1 MYAEYGYSDEKPL
14 GKAYDIGL
22 FKRLYPYVRP
32 YRKMLSWAVLIVLLI
47 SILELALPYVTK
59 LAIDRFI
66 VPQTLA
72 ETDSGA
78 GDDAAETD
86 KTRFLPVDLTD
97 PKIRDIVQDHTAL
110 FTEDGDTAR
119 IPLSDLD
126 RLTREEI
133 TILRAEDLKGVARIA
148 LVFIA
153 IILLQFILN
162 FLQVLVLEYA
172 GQGIMHDLRIA
183 LFSHLQ
189 NLSLSFFNRNPIAR
203 LVTRTTNDI
212 QNMHELFTS
221 VIVFVFKDFAL
232 LVGITGVMLAIDWRL
247 ALICFTVLPFVLY
260 ASLQFSRR
268 AREVFRILRIKT
280 AEINTRF
287 SETIA
292 GMRVIQLFRREKDN
306 FDQFRTLNHEFY
318 DAGMEQVRIFA
329 VFMPLIEIL
338 SSVALA
344 LVIYFGGAGVLSE
357 RITIGVLVAFISY
370 MRMFFRPIRDIAEKY
385 NVLQNAMSSAERIF
399 LLLDTEDRLS
409 EPALEKAP
417 PAPDRIESI
426 ELEDVCLSYIP
437 HEPVLRGVSL
447 RVEAGET
454 MAIVGPTGS
463 GKTSLTNL
471 IARFYDPTAGMVRIN
486 DRDIREWRAGDLRSR
501 MALVS
506 QDPFLFSESIRSNIV
521 LGDGHLTDAD
531 LTRILEESNSRAI
544 VDRLP
549 EGLDTPLS
557 EAGASLSSG
566 ERQLISIARA
576 FARNPELIILDE
588 ATSYIDSETEVK
600 IQQALANLMRN
611 RTAILVAHRLST
623 ARHADNII
631 VLHQGR
637 IIESGTHFQLMDRKG
652 FYYRLNRVQKAPEV
666 SEVLEIL

>member
-1 MYAEYGYSDEKPL
+1 MHAEYGYSDEKPL

-32 YRKMLSWAVLIVLLI
+32 YRKLLSWAVVTVLLI
-47 SILELALPYVTK
+47 SVLELALPYVTK
-59 LAIDRFI
+59 IAIDRFI
-66 VPQTLA
+66 VPQTLEETATGTGGNSA
-72 ETDSGA
+72 EA
-78 GDDAAETD
+78 D
-86 KTRFLPVDLTD
+86 KTRFLTVDLGD
-97 PKIRDIVQDHTAL
+97 PEIQEIIQDHTTL
-110 FTEDGDTAR
+110 FTKDGDTAR
-119 IPLSDLD
+119 IPLADLD
-126 RLTREEI
+126 RLSREEI
-133 TILRAEDLKGVARIA
+133 SLLRAEDLKGVARIA
-148 LVFIA
+148 MLFIA
-153 IILLQFILN
+153 IIVFQFILN
-162 FLQVLVLEYA
+162 FFQILVLEQA
-172 GQGIMHDLRIA
+172 GQGIMHDLRMA

-189 NLSLSFFNRNPIAR
+189 TLSLSFFNRNPTAR

-232 LVGITGVMLAIDWRL
+232 LVGITGIMLAIDWRL

-260 ASLQFSRR
+260 ASLNFSRR
-268 AREVFRILRIKT
+268 AREVFRILRVKT

-292 GMRVIQLFRREKDN
+292 GMRVIQLFRREKQN
-306 FDQFRTLNHEFY
+306 FERFRTLNHEFY

-338 SSVALA
+338 SSAALA

-385 NVLQNAMSSAERIF
+385 NVIQNAMSSAERIF
-399 LLLDTEDRLS
+399 LLLDTEDRLP
-409 EPALEKAP
+409 EPTPGKAP
-417 PAPDRIESI
+417 PAPDRIDSI
-426 ELEDVCLSYIP
+426 ELEDVVLSYVP
-437 HEPVLRGVSL
+437 NEPVLKGVSL
-447 RVEAGET
+447 RIKAGET
-454 MAIVGPTGS
+454 MAIVGATGS

-471 IARFYDPTAGMVRIN
+471 IARFYDPTAGRVRIN
-486 DRDIREWRAGDLRSR
+486 DRDIREWRSGDLRSR

-521 LGDGHLTDAD
+521 LGDGRLTDAD
-531 LTRILEESNSRAI
+531 LNRILEESNSRAI
-544 VDRLP
+544 VDRLSD
-549 EGLDTPLS
+549 GLDTPLS

-600 IQQALANLMRN
+600 IQQALANLMRH

-623 ARHADNII
+623 ARHADHII

-637 IIESGTHFQLMDRKG
+637 IIESGTHSQLMERKG
-652 FYYRLNRVQKAPEV
+652 LYYRLNRVQKAPEV
-666 SEVLEIL
+666 SEALETL